1 MGLGF
6 ESQQDYKNRTLSM
19 ESAAFPDYVPSIF
32 QSHIAAGGKML
43 KPDLAWLSLD
53 LVDSR
58 LAS

>member
-1 MGLGF
+1 
-6 ESQQDYKNRTLSM
+6 M